1 MGAKQSS
8 FLYSPLEFFDWHQKN
23 PSGNLEEFLVF
34 RLETTMGVKATDGWI
49 QFIKSMNHK
58 IRCAS
63 EGWSIQPKIQFDIV
77 KLHNGTYLPRLQKIF
92 DAV

>member
-8 FLYSPLEFFDWHQKN
+8 FLYSPLEFFDWRQNN
-23 PSGNLEEFLVF
+23 PSGNLEAFLVY
-34 RLETTMGVKATDGWI
+34 RLEAALGMGPTDGLI
-49 QFIKSMNHK
+49 QCIKSMNHK

-63 EGWSIQPKIQFDIV
+63 EGWAVQPKIQFDII
-77 KLHNGTYLPRLQKIF
+77 KLDNGTYLPRLQKIF